1 MAQVLVLMSSP
12 RKHGNT
18 DRLANAFIKGV
29 EENGYST
36 EKIYV
41 NYQNIKSCLGC
52 NICQK
57 TNQCVQ
63 KDDMQEIYEK
73 MLEAKVIV
81 FASPVYFYTFNAS
94 MKLLLDRTFAI
105 EKTIHDKDF
114 YLLSTGLAPD
124 ESYFRII
131 KETFQKYIDC
141 LRVGGNRF
149 VDSILG
155 FQTGDKDDIEKTDS
169 IEKAYNM
176 AKEIKINEQEFN
188 SLFFT

>member
-41 NYQNIKSCLGC
+41 NYQNIKPCLGC
-52 NICQK
+52 NVCQK

-81 FASPVYFYTFNAS
+81 FASPVYFYTFNTS
-94 MKLLLDRTFAI
+94 MKLLIDRTFAI

-114 YLLSTGLAPD
+114 YLLTTGLAPE

-131 KETFQKYIDC
+131 KDTFQKYIDC

-155 FQTGDKDDIEKTDS
+155 FQTGNKDDIEKTNAL
-169 IEKAYNM
+169 EKAYNM

>member
-41 NYQNIKSCLGC
+41 NYQNIKPCLGC
-52 NICQK
+52 NVCQK

-94 MKLLLDRTFAI
+94 MKLLIDRTFAI

-114 YLLSTGLAPD
+114 YLLTTGLAPE

-131 KETFQKYIDC
+131 KDTFQKYIDC

-155 FQTGDKDDIEKTDS
+155 FQTGNKDDIEKTNAL
-169 IEKAYNM
+169 EKAYNM
-176 AKEIKINEQEFN
+176 EKEIKINEQEFN

>member
-41 NYQNIKSCLGC
+41 NYQNIKPCLGC
-52 NICQK
+52 NVCQK

-94 MKLLLDRTFAI
+94 MKLLIDRTFAI

-114 YLLSTGLAPD
+114 YLLTTGLAPE

-131 KETFQKYIDC
+131 KDTFQKYIDC

-155 FQTGDKDDIEKTDS
+155 FQTGNKDDIEKTNAL
-169 IEKAYNM
+169 EKAYNM

>member
-12 RKHGNT
+12 RKNGNT

-41 NYQNIKSCLGC
+41 NYQNIKPCLGC

-81 FASPVYFYTFNAS
+81 FASPIYFYTFNAS
-94 MKLLLDRTFAI
+94 MKLLIDRTFAI

-114 YLLSTGLAPD
+114 YLLTTGLAPE

-131 KETFQKYIDC
+131 KDTFQKYIDC

-149 VDSILG
+149 VDSILC
-155 FQTGDKDDIEKTDS
+155 FQTGNKDDIEKTNAL
-169 IEKAYNM
+169 EKAYNM
-176 AKEIKINEQEFN
+176 AKEIKINE
-188 SLFFT
+188 

>member
-1 MAQVLVLMSSP
+1 MAQVLVLMSSS
-12 RKHGNT
+12 RKNGNT
-18 DRLANAFIKGV
+18 DRLANTFINGV

-36 EKIYV
+36 EKVYV
-41 NYQNIKSCLGC
+41 NYQNIKPCLGC

-57 TNQCVQ
+57 TKECIQ
-63 KDDMQEIYEK
+63 KDDMQDIYKK

-94 MKLLLDRTFAI
+94 MKLLIDRTFAI

-114 YLLSTGLAPD
+114 YLLTTGLAPE

-131 KETFQKYIDC
+131 KDTFQKYIDC

-155 FQTGDKDDIEKTDS
+155 FQTGNKDDIEKTNAL
-169 IEKAYNM
+169 EKAYNM

>member
-1 MAQVLVLMSSP
+1 MAQVLVLMSSL

-41 NYQNIKSCLGC
+41 NYQNIKPCLGC
-52 NICQK
+52 NVCQK

-94 MKLLLDRTFAI
+94 MKLLIDRTFAI

-114 YLLSTGLAPD
+114 YLLTTGLAPE

-131 KETFQKYIDC
+131 KDTFQKYIDC

-155 FQTGDKDDIEKTDS
+155 FQTGNKDDIEKTNAL
-169 IEKAYNM
+169 EKAYNM

>member
-12 RKHGNT
+12 RKNGNT

-94 MKLLLDRTFAI
+94 MKLLLVRTFAI

-176 AKEIKINEQEFN
+176 AKEIKINE
-188 SLFFT
+188 

>member
-1 MAQVLVLMSSP
+1 MAQVLTLMSSP
-12 RKHGNT
+12 RKNGNT

-41 NYQNIKSCLGC
+41 NYQNIKPCLGC
-52 NICQK
+52 NVCQK

-63 KDDMQEIYEK
+63 KDDMQDIYKK

-94 MKLLLDRTFAI
+94 MKLLIDRTFAI

-114 YLLSTGLAPD
+114 YLLTTGLAPE

-131 KETFQKYIDC
+131 KDTFQKYIDC

-155 FQTGDKDDIEKTDS
+155 FQTGNKDDIEKTNAL
-169 IEKAYNM
+169 EKAYNM

>member
-41 NYQNIKSCLGC
+41 NYQNIKPCLGC
-52 NICQK
+52 NVCQK
-57 TNQCVQ
+57 TNQCVL

-94 MKLLLDRTFAI
+94 MKLLIDRTFAI

-114 YLLSTGLAPD
+114 YLLTTGLAPE

-131 KETFQKYIDC
+131 KDTFQKYIDC

-155 FQTGDKDDIEKTDS
+155 FQTGNKDDIEKTNAL
-169 IEKAYNM
+169 EKAYNM

>member
-1 MAQVLVLMSSP
+1 MAQVLTLMSSP
-12 RKHGNT
+12 RKNGNT

-41 NYQNIKSCLGC
+41 NYQNIKPCLGC

-81 FASPVYFYTFNAS
+81 FASPVYFYIFNAS

-114 YLLSTGLAPD
+114 YLLTTGLAPE

-131 KETFQKYIDC
+131 KDTFQKYIDC

-155 FQTGDKDDIEKTDS
+155 FQTGNKDDIEKTNAL
-169 IEKAYNM
+169 EKAYNM

>member
-1 MAQVLVLMSSP
+1 MAQVLVLMSSS
-12 RKHGNT
+12 RKNGNT
-18 DRLANAFIKGV
+18 DRLANTFINGV

-36 EKIYV
+36 EKVNV
-41 NYQNIKSCLGC
+41 NYQNIKPCLGC

-57 TNQCVQ
+57 TKECIQ
-63 KDDMQEIYEK
+63 KMTCKIFIK

-94 MKLLLDRTFAI
+94 MKLLIDRTFAI

-114 YLLSTGLAPD
+114 YLLTTGLAPE

-131 KETFQKYIDC
+131 KDTFQKYIDC

-149 VDSILG
+149 VDYVLG
-155 FQTGDKDDIEKTDS
+155 FQTGNKDDIEKTDS
-169 IEKAYNM
+169 IEKAYKM
-176 AKEIKINEQEFN
+176 AKEIKINE
-188 SLFFT
+188 

>member
-41 NYQNIKSCLGC
+41 NYQNIKPCLGC
-52 NICQK
+52 NVCQK

-63 KDDMQEIYEK
+63 NDDMQEIYEK

-94 MKLLLDRTFAI
+94 MKLLIDRTFAI

-114 YLLSTGLAPD
+114 YLLTTGLAPE

-131 KETFQKYIDC
+131 KDTFQKYIDC

-155 FQTGDKDDIEKTDS
+155 FQTGNKDDIEKTNAL
-169 IEKAYNM
+169 EKAYNM

>member
-41 NYQNIKSCLGC
+41 NYQNIKPCLGC
-52 NICQK
+52 NVCQK

-94 MKLLLDRTFAI
+94 MKLLIDRTFAI

-114 YLLSTGLAPD
+114 YLLTTGLAPE

-131 KETFQKYIDC
+131 KDTFQKYIDC

-155 FQTGDKDDIEKTDS
+155 FQTGNKDDIEKTNAL
-169 IEKAYNM
+169 EKAYKM

>member
-1 MAQVLVLMSSP
+1 MAQVLTLMSSP
-12 RKHGNT
+12 RKNGNT

-41 NYQNIKSCLGC
+41 NYQNIKPCLGC
-52 NICQK
+52 NVCQK

-63 KDDMQEIYEK
+63 KDDMQDIYKK
-73 MLEAKVIV
+73 MLEAKVFV

-155 FQTGDKDDIEKTDS
+155 FQTGDKDDIEKIDS

-176 AKEIKINEQEFN
+176 AKEIKINE
-188 SLFFT
+188 

>member
-12 RKHGNT
+12 RKNGNT

-41 NYQNIKSCLGC
+41 NYQNIKPCLGC

-94 MKLLLDRTFAI
+94 MKLLIDRTFAI

-114 YLLSTGLAPD
+114 YLLTTGLAPE

-131 KETFQKYIDC
+131 KDTFQKYIDC

-155 FQTGDKDDIEKTDS
+155 FQTGNKDDIEKTNAL
-169 IEKAYNM
+169 EKAYNM

>member
-41 NYQNIKSCLGC
+41 NYQNIKPCLGC
-52 NICQK
+52 NVCQK

-94 MKLLLDRTFAI
+94 MKLLIDRTFAI

-114 YLLSTGLAPD
+114 YLLTTGLAPE

-131 KETFQKYIDC
+131 KDTFQKYIDC

-155 FQTGDKDDIEKTDS
+155 FQTGNKDDIEKTNAL
-169 IEKAYNM
+169 EKANNM